1 MAESVAAM
9 LLRAARVDA
18 AACKVLDAAAGM
30 PDAVVGFHA
39 QQACEKC
46 FKSVLGAAGIEV
58 PRSHDLARLMD
69 LLAANSISVPVD
81 AQWVDELYPYA
92 VEARYGLVD
101 AGCLDRHRTLVAV
114 DLLLDW
120 AQQHLAGP
128 IPIESSVSPESGG
141 PGLSSAPPPS
151 TA

>member
-18 AACKVLDAAAGM
+18 AACKVLDA
-30 PDAVVGFHA
+30 
-39 QQACEKC
+39 
-46 FKSVLGAAGIEV
+46 AAGIEV

-81 AQWVDELYPYA
+81 AQWVDELNPYA

-114 DLLLDW
+114 DLLLD
-120 AQQHLAGP
+120 
-128 IPIESSVSPESGG
+128 
-141 PGLSSAPPPS
+141 
-151 TA
+151 